1 MIIDIVRS
9 NFKIIIFGFVFTL
22 FSSVGQSYF
31 IGLFNYSIREEL
43 NISHG
48 DFGNLYAIAT
58 LCSSLA
64 LIWVGKKIDDI
75 KLVNFS
81 IFVVIFLSFAA
92 LFFSFVNSIIFLL
105 VGIFFLRLAGQGLM
119 AHTATTSISRYFS
132 ERRGKALSIIW
143 LGLSSAEFLLPV
155 IIVFLL
161 SIFEWRLIWIGISIV
176 TFFVLPVFSYYMVRN
191 INIFSREKYND
202 FKENILIKNWTR
214 NEVILDIKF
223 YTILPAFLGPPAIIT
238 GLFVYQSFITESK
251 LWGMYVLPS
260 SFMIY
265 SIISVISLFVSGFLV
280 DKLTSAKII
289 PFLNLPLLIALLV
302 LVIFNNQFSAY
313 IFMFFVGLTN
323 GLANVLMSSLWA
335 ELYGVR
341 FLGSIRALSAALM
354 VFSTALGTAVFGFL
368 IDAGFNI
375 EKIALICAFYT
386 AIAIAITLI
395 SKKKYKP
402 VLQNKT

>member
-81 IFVVIFLSFAA
+81 VFVVIFLSFAA
-92 LFFSFVNSIIFLL
+92 LFFSFVKSIIFLL

-143 LGLSSAEFLLPV
+143 LGVSSAEFLLPV

-280 DKLTSAKII
+280 DKFTSAKII

-323 GLANVLMSSLWA
+323 GLANVLGSSIWA
-335 ELYGVR
+335 EIYGVKNI
-341 FLGSIRALSAALM
+341 GSIKALTTALM
-354 VFSTALGTAVFGFL
+354 VFATAFGTALFGIL
-368 IDAGFNI
+368 IDMGLTI
-375 EKIALICAFYT
+375 ES
-386 AIAIAITLI
+386 I
-395 SKKKYKP
+395 SIVSGTYIFISIIMLFIIKGKLNPIYQQK
-402 VLQNKT
+402 